1 MPALRGGLLEYF
13 NKNYLYIERV
23 FIMARTILAAG
34 NWKMNKTATEAASFI
49 KELAESV
56 KGAKNEVLICVPFT
70 NLETA
75 VKLTEG
81 TNIAVGAENMDYH
94 DSGAYTGE
102 VSADMLLDLGVKY
115 VVIGHSERREYY
127 NETDKTVNAKVLKAI
142 EKGITPVLC
151 CGESL
156 EQREDNIT
164 FEWVRMQIKIALKG
178 ISAEDVKKVVI
189 AYEPIWA
196 IGTGK
201 TATNEQADEVCADIR
216 ACLREVYGDDVAD
229 NTRILYGGSVNAG
242 NAAELFAM
250 KDIDGGL
257 VGGASLKVADFTTIA
272 NA

>member
-1 MPALRGGLLEYF
+1 MR
-13 NKNYLYIERV
+13 K
-23 FIMARTILAAG
+23 ILAAG
-34 NWKMNKTATEAASFI
+34 NWNMNNTASEASEFI
-49 KELAESV
+49 KELTESV
-56 KGAKNEVLICVPFT
+56 KGAKNDVLICVPFT

-75 VKLTEG
+75 VRLTEG
-81 TNIAVGAENMDYH
+81 TNVKVGAQNMDYH

-102 VSADMLLDLGVKY
+102 VSADMLLDAGVKY

-127 NETDKTVNAKVLKAI
+127 NETDKTVNLKVLKAL

-156 EQREDNIT
+156 EQREGGIT
-164 FEWVRMQIKIALKG
+164 FDWVRMQIKLALAG
-178 ISAEDVKKVVI
+178 VEDVTKVVI

-201 TATNEQADEVCADIR
+201 TATSEQAEEVCGAIR
-216 ACLREVYGDDVAD
+216 ECVASLYGKDAAE
-229 NTRILYGGSVNAG
+229 NTTILYGGSVNAK

-250 KDIDGGL
+250 ENIDGGL
-257 VGGASLKVADFTTIA
+257 VGGASLKTADFTVIA

>member
-1 MPALRGGLLEYF
+1 MR
-13 NKNYLYIERV
+13 K
-23 FIMARTILAAG
+23 ILAAG
-34 NWKMNKTATEAASFI
+34 NWKMNKTASEASEFI
-49 KELAESV
+49 KELTESV
-56 KGAKNEVLICVPFT
+56 KGAKNDVLICVPFT

-75 VKLTEG
+75 VRLTEG
-81 TNIAVGAENMDYH
+81 TNVKVGAQNMDYH

-102 VSADMLLDLGVKY
+102 VSADMLLDAGVKY

-127 NETDKTVNAKVLKAI
+127 AETDKTVNLKVLKAL

-156 EQREDNIT
+156 EQREGGIT
-164 FEWVRMQIKIALKG
+164 FDWVRMQIKLALAG
-178 ISAEDVKKVVI
+178 VEDVTKVVI

-201 TATNEQADEVCADIR
+201 TATSEQAEEVCKAIR
-216 ACLREVYGDDVAD
+216 ECVASLYGNDAAEK
-229 NTRILYGGSVNAG
+229 TTILYGGSVNAK

-250 KDIDGGL
+250 ENIDGGL
-257 VGGASLKVADFTTIA
+257 VGGASLKTADFTVIA

>member
-1 MPALRGGLLEYF
+1 MR
-13 NKNYLYIERV
+13 K
-23 FIMARTILAAG
+23 ILAAG
-34 NWKMNKTATEAASFI
+34 NWKMNKTASEASEFI
-49 KELAESV
+49 KELTESV
-56 KGAKNEVLICVPFT
+56 KGAKNDVLICVPFT

-75 VKLTEG
+75 VRLTEG
-81 TNIAVGAENMDYH
+81 TNVKVGAQNMDYH

-102 VSADMLLDLGVKY
+102 VSADMLLDAGVKY

-127 NETDKTVNAKVLKAI
+127 NETDKTVNLKVLKAL

-156 EQREDNIT
+156 EQREGGIT
-164 FEWVRMQIKIALKG
+164 FDWVRMQIKLALAG
-178 ISAEDVKKVVI
+178 VEDVTKVVI

-201 TATNEQADEVCADIR
+201 TATSEQAEEVCGAIR
-216 ACLREVYGDDVAD
+216 ECVASLYGKNAAE
-229 NTRILYGGSVNAG
+229 NTTILYGGSVNAK

-250 KDIDGGL
+250 ENIDGGL
-257 VGGASLKVADFTTIA
+257 VGGASLKTADFTVIA

>member
-1 MPALRGGLLEYF
+1 
-13 NKNYLYIERV
+13 
-23 FIMARTILAAG
+23 
-34 NWKMNKTATEAASFI
+34 MNKTASEAASFI

-56 KGAKNEVLICVPFT
+56 KGAKNEVLICVPYT

-164 FEWVRMQIKIALKG
+164 FEWVRMQIKIALFKLYSFNLGIMTPIAFCYLYIIHIIKG
-178 ISAEDVKKVVI
+178 
-189 AYEPIWA
+189 
-196 IGTGK
+196 
-201 TATNEQADEVCADIR
+201 
-216 ACLREVYGDDVAD
+216 YGDFIFR
-229 NTRILYGGSVNAG
+229 NCSCSHI
-242 NAAELFAM
+242 
-250 KDIDGGL
+250 
-257 VGGASLKVADFTTIA
+257 
-272 NA
+272 

>member
-1 MPALRGGLLEYF
+1 MR
-13 NKNYLYIERV
+13 K
-23 FIMARTILAAG
+23 ILAAG
-34 NWKMNKTATEAASFI
+34 NWKMNKTASEASAFI
-49 KELAESV
+49 KELTESV
-56 KGAKNEVLICVPFT
+56 KGAKNDVLICVPFT

-75 VKLTEG
+75 VRLTEG
-81 TNIAVGAENMDYH
+81 TNVKVGAQNMDYH

-102 VSADMLLDLGVKY
+102 VSADMLLDAGVKY

-127 NETDKTVNAKVLKAI
+127 NETDKTVNLKVLKAL

-156 EQREDNIT
+156 EQREGGIT
-164 FEWVRMQIKIALKG
+164 FDWVRMQIKLALAG
-178 ISAEDVKKVVI
+178 VEDVTKVVI

-201 TATNEQADEVCADIR
+201 TATSEQAEEVCGAIR
-216 ACLREVYGDDVAD
+216 ECVASLYGKDAAE
-229 NTRILYGGSVNAG
+229 NTTILYGGSVNAK

-250 KDIDGGL
+250 ENIDGGL
-257 VGGASLKVADFTTIA
+257 VGGASLKTADFTVIA